1 MWIAFGFFLAFAIG
15 FAFGM
20 MVEGTLAAAEQADQ
34 QIENIPEQAAAPVRL
49 PNGVLAAVERGKG
62 MGTKCLMD

>member
-15 FAFGM
+15 FGFGM

-34 QIENIPEQAAAPVRL
+34 QIENIPEQPVVPVRSID
-49 PNGVLAAVERGKG
+49 GVLADRDFPDLCCRVKR
-62 MGTKCLMD
+62 